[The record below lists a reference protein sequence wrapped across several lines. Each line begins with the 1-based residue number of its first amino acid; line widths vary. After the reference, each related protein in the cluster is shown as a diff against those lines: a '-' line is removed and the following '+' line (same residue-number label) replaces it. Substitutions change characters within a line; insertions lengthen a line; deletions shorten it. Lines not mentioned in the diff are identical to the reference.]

1 MEIKIKIEDLDKLIK
16 EIKKL
21 NDTINSL
28 VSIRIDEDPALR
40 IRQE

>member
-28 VSIRIDEDPALR
+28 VSIQIDEDPALR
-40 IRQE
+40 IREV